1 MLSQDAKNSFTSL
14 LSLCLHEALRSEAV
28 GEWNLRT
35 ITNVDE
41 IAGKEIYMLTISSYE
56 FRIFLILH
64 FDNDKKV
71 RNYVASAIKISP
83 ENMNEQRFYD
93 YLGEVGNAFCGV
105 FKRELGKYFP
115 HLGMST
121 PNRLESISLDHL
133 DTWTFDYDAHLK
145 ASANDDL
152 KFFGSIYVS
161 AYSDLDFRVKN
172 TKSVNDD
179 VQTGALELF

>member
-1 MLSQDAKNSFTSL
+1 MVSQDAKNSFNSL
-14 LSLCLHEALRSEAV
+14 LNLCLQEALRSEAV
-28 GEWNLRT
+28 SAWNLRS
-35 ITNVDE
+35 ISNDDE
-41 IAGKEIYMLTISSYE
+41 ITGSEIYMLTISSYE

-64 FDNDKKV
+64 FDNDKMV
-71 RNYVASAIKISP
+71 RNYVANAIKVTP
-83 ENMNEQRFYD
+83 ENMTEQRFYD

-121 PNRLESISLDHL
+121 PNHLESISLKHL
-133 DTWTFDYDAHLK
+133 DTWSFDYDSHLK
-145 ASANDDL
+145 ASAGDDL
-152 KFFGSIYVS
+152 TFFGSVYVT
-161 AYSDLDFRVKN
+161 AFGDIDFRVKN